1 MQKIQVTAG
10 KRYQFA
16 THINDILL
24 PREEAECLEAF
35 LVVINPGQYTHLH
48 KHVENEQLYYVR
60 SGRGKAR
67 YEYADGRVAEFAL
80 EPEDVVHVPR
90 NTLHQIFCDGD
101 VPLTYLCI
109 DGFPEG
115 IPAAEPT
122 WDSHAQE
129 IFKAQR
135 AAQG

>member
-1 MQKIQVTAG
+1 MLKTKITAG
-10 KRYQFA
+10 KRYKFA

-24 PREEAECLEAF
+24 PREEAECIEAF
-35 LVVINPGQYTHLH
+35 LVVIEPGMYTHLH
-48 KHVENEQLYYVR
+48 KHVENEQLYLVR

-67 YEYADGRVAEFAL
+67 YQYPDGREAEFDI
-80 EPEDVVHVPR
+80 EPDDVVHVPR
-90 NTLHQIFCDGD
+90 NTLHQIFCTSTD

-135 AAQG
+135 KGA